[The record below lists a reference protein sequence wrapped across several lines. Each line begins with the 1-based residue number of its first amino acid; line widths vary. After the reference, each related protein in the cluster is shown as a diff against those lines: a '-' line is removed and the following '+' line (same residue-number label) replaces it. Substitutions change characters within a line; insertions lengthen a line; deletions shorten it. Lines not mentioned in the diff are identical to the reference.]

1 MQRNMTISLLAGY
14 ITVLLPVW
22 SWDNRIELFIATIAI
37 SIAWLI
43 VLIWMQETIKKVLVS
58 ANTRTSR
65 RKLN

>member
-1 MQRNMTISLLAGY
+1 MKRNMTISLLAGY

-37 SIAWLI
+37 SIVWLI